1 MKVTVFGTGSIGRRH
16 LSNLIKY
23 KKKLGIKEIIS
34 YDVNDGRKNLIKEK
48 YDFEFTVNFTKA
60 ASNCDVAFV
69 CTPTHLHIKTIE
81 KIHKFTS
88 CHFYLEKPFSH
99 NIASCKEVLKKIK
112 KNNKKIA
119 VGYMLVNHPLMK
131 KTQEIIKSKVI
142 GKCIFARAECG
153 FYLPNWHPWENYRN
167 FYMSKAAQGGGV
179 LLDTSHEIN
188 YLQRLF
194 GSVKEVQ
201 GVVGKFS
208 DLDITSD
215 DLTLSILKFKNNIL
229 AHVHLDLI
237 QFDKERSLKII
248 GTKGVLKM
256 NLTENKIEIFSNKNK
271 KWKAIKINYNFN
283 KIYFEQLNQFWNLIK
298 NKKQNL
304 GTGEE
309 ALHTMQIIEAVRA
322 SSKTGKRINIK
333 N

>member
-34 YDVNDGRKNLIKEK
+34 YDVNVGRKNLIKEK
-48 YDFEFTVNFTKA
+48 FDFEFTVNFSKA
-60 ASNCDVAFV
+60 ASDCNVAFV

-99 NIASCKEVLKKIK
+99 NIASCKKVLKKIK
-112 KNNKKIA
+112 KNKKKIA

-131 KTQEIIKSKVI
+131 KTQEIIKNKVI
-142 GKCIFARAECG
+142 GKSIFARAECG

-167 FYMSKAAQGGGV
+167 FYMSKATQGGGV

-215 DLTLSILKFKNNIL
+215 DLTLSILKFK
-229 AHVHLDLI
+229 
-237 QFDKERSLKII
+237 KII
-248 GTKGVLKM
+248 GTEGVLKIS
-256 NLTENKIEIFSNKNK
+256 LTENKIEIFSNKNR